1 MTKKPFDLDWGHL
14 ISIQEANHFQFVRGD
29 NIASPAD
36 PARARADLEATISNI
51 QYGRQQRKPKK

>member
-1 MTKKPFDLDWGHL
+1 MSKKPFDLDWGHL

-36 PARARADLEATISNI
+36 PARARADLEATIADI
-51 QYGRQQRKPKK
+51 RFKRQEGKPKK

>member
-29 NIASPAD
+29 NIASLAD
-36 PARARADLEATISNI
+36 PARARADLEATIADI
-51 QYGRQQRKPKK
+51 RFKRQEGKPKK